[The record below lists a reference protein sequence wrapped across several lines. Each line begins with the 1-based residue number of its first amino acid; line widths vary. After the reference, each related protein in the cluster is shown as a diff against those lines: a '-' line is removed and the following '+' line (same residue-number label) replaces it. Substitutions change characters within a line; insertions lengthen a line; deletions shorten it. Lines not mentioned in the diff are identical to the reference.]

1 MCVIWNRQGK
11 LGKIILFTYQQ
22 GYRHRDTG
30 GYQEFFRLT
39 FSHCSKCQSTHC
51 IINWPRSSLKAGCHS
66 SWRVNLKMPWKHQQ
80 LPGNLCT
87 CVCVCV
93 PTQSCPTLQDAM
105 DWRQPGSSVHGVS
118 QERILEWVAISYS
131 RECSWSRD
139 WTHDS
144 SISCIGMQT
153 LYHWATWEAQP
164 VCISRKCHERR
175 WKWKLLSHIQLFVT
189 PWTIQSM
196 EFSRPEYWS
205 G

>member
-39 FSHCSKCQSTHC
+39 FSHCSECQSTHC

-87 CVCVCV
+87 CVCVCAHSV
-93 PTQSCPTLQDAM
+93 VSNSSRRHGLAPTRLLCPWSFPGKDIRVSCHFLLQGMFLIQGLNPRLFYLLHWYA
-105 DWRQPGSSVHGVS
+105 
-118 QERILEWVAISYS
+118 
-131 RECSWSRD
+131 
-139 WTHDS
+139 DS
-144 SISCIGMQT
+144 
-153 LYHWATWEAQP
+153 LP
-164 VCISRKCHERR
+164 
-175 WKWKLLSHIQLFVT
+175 LSHLGSPTCVHI
-189 PWTIQSM
+189 
-196 EFSRPEYWS
+196 
-205 G
+205 